1 MKVFGQYCFRIL
13 FCCGYFFF
21 KERFNYIFEKREREI
36 LIVSPL
42 LHYPIYCSR
51 LGRSQE
57 LSWSPNWVAGNQIL
71 SRVICGELDQR
82 EGSQNFNLCF
92 CLGCQHVKQLMNLM
106 CHNANACRSI
116 STVSCLYSC
125 CPMALQYQLLLNFC
139 RLLMVTVGTSPD
151 TSYQVC
157 LDGL

>member
-106 CHNANACRSI
+106 CHNANACH
-116 STVSCLYSC
+116 
-125 CPMALQYQLLLNFC
+125 QYQHSFLSLFLLSHGLVVSIAFKF
-139 RLLMVTVGTSPD
+139 L
-151 TSYQVC
+151 QVVNG
-157 LDGL
+157 DSRGIS